1 MKINAQQKS
10 TVNFVLYSMVLTFIP
25 SVIIFIGFT
34 LWTNLSRETDFMLS
48 LSSLMF
54 VLLPVLLIG
63 GSAIVLAL
71 PELLVFVVSKIIGKP
86 VTYLELDARME
97 DVAKIVKWT
106 FNSLFIGMLA
116 NALFPIILGMY
127 WGALCLILI
136 ALTMPV
142 IGHFTYFK
150 IFELVDS
157 FEFKKSRKKQSG
169 SKRATA

>member
-1 MKINAQQKS
+1 MKINAQQKN

-54 VLLPVLLIG
+54 VLLPILLVG
-63 GSAIVLAL
+63 GSAIILAL
-71 PELLVFVVSKIIGKP
+71 PELLVFVVSNIIGKP
-86 VTYLELDARME
+86 VTYIELDARME
-97 DVAKIVKWT
+97 DVAKIIKWS
-106 FNSLFIGMLA
+106 FNSFFVGMLA
-116 NALFPIILGMY
+116 NAIFPIILGMY
-127 WGALCLILI
+127 WGAFALVLI
-136 ALTMPV
+136 ALTMPL

-150 IFELVDS
+150 IFETVDS
-157 FEFKKSRKKQSG
+157 FDLKKGRRKVSK